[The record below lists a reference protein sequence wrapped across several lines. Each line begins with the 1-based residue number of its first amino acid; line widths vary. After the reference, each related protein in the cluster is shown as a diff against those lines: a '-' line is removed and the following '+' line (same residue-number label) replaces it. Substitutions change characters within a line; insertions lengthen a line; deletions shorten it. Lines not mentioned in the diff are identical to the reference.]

1 MNKEQTIVAIKDMF
15 KKGYVPSRY
24 DEPYAASGGMVNC
37 FEHACLNLKNNQIEK
52 LNLDW
57 EGVYAFDFFAASY
70 NVAEKTALRLNIMG
84 LIMEPDK
91 VSHIKLSKNQ
101 WRIALFYQN
110 SFHFLLQEKD
120 GTWSAKK
127 NWTTIVEHFE
137 SLPEKLSLCGDTYNL
152 HSVHIIT
159 NPYAESE

>member
-1 MNKEQTIVAIKDMF
+1 MNKEQTIAEIQNIF

-24 DEPYAASGGMVNC
+24 DEPYNKSGGMVNC

-57 EGVYAFDFFAASY
+57 ESVYVFDLFTARY
-70 NVAEKTALRLNIMG
+70 NVAEKTALRLNKMG
-84 LIMEPDK
+84 LLMQPDK
-91 VSHIKLSKNQ
+91 AMNLKLLKNQ
-101 WRIALFYQN
+101 WRIAIFYEN

-127 NWTTIVEHFE
+127 NWTTTVDHFE

-159 NPYAESE
+159 NPYAENE